1 MARAAIGAKVVTH
14 PGSSPGGHQRWNSL
28 SLEKFVSN
36 DGVDLWTE
44 SFGDPMDPAIVLVMG
59 SMSQGIVWP
68 DGLVGRLAA
77 AGHHVI
83 RYDHRDTGRSTAV
96 DFAATPYSW
105 ADIRDDITRVM
116 DAYGLASAHIVGH
129 SAGGL
134 LAQWLAVES
143 PERVETLTV
152 IGSSPLGGREGKV
165 LGAALMGEELPEGSL
180 PPPNQAFI
188 DHYRKAMSAT
198 PPANRREQIDAQVAD
213 ARMLHGPEIPFD
225 EEAERVRQERIFDRA
240 SNPASVVNHRLAWMA
255 DPDFEPTGVLGR
267 VKAPTLAI
275 EGTCEP
281 CKPGHGALIAD
292 AIPGA
297 RLLMVEGMG
306 HTLPE
311 EVHAE
316 LATAILAHTSGRM

>member
-1 MARAAIGAKVVTH
+1 M
-14 PGSSPGGHQRWNSL
+14 
-28 SLEKFVSN
+28 SLEKFVGDDN
-36 DGVDLWTE
+36 GINLWTE
-44 SFGDPMDPAIVLVMG
+44 SFGDPKDPTILLVMG

-96 DFAATPYSW
+96 DFAASPYTW
-105 ADIRDDITRVM
+105 ADVRDDITRVL
-116 DAYGLASAHIVGH
+116 DGYGLASAHIVGH

-143 PERVETLTV
+143 PERVESLTV

-180 PPPNQAFI
+180 PPPTQEFI
-188 DHYRKAMSAT
+188 DHYRAVMAAT
-198 PPANRREQIDAQVAD
+198 PPANRREQIDAQVAE
-213 ARMLHGPEIPFD
+213 ARLLHGPELPFD
-225 EEAERVRQERIFDRA
+225 EEAERVQQERLLDRA
-240 SNPASVVNHRLAWMA
+240 VNPASVVNHRLAWMA
-255 DPDFEPTGVLGR
+255 DPDFEPVGVLDR
-267 VKAPTLAI
+267 ITAPTLVV
-275 EGTCEP
+275 EGTREP
-281 CKPGHGALIAD
+281 CKPGHGAIIAEQ
-292 AIPGA
+292 IPGA

-306 HTLPE
+306 HTLPA

-316 LATAILAHTSGRM
+316 LATAITAHASGRM